1 MADVLLGV
9 KHNRPAD
16 ELGVAQADVH
26 AGLSA
31 GHPRQVRAVRVRPGR
46 VLPHREGVGPVAAL
60 RRNILR
66 WINNHYFRN
75 IWT

>member
-1 MADVLLGV
+1 MADILSGV
-9 KHNRPAD
+9 EYNRPAD

-46 VLPHREGVGPVAAL
+46 VLAHREGVGPVPAL
-60 RRNILR
+60 GSDVLRWRNI
-66 WINNHYFRN
+66 NF
-75 IWT
+75 